1 MSPDDGGWNVEKM
14 LALARLHARLETE
27 RKLDPLMDTLI
38 DEPEY
43 EFYPLNLRMRGGD
56 LCRRYYRQFF
66 DDFMQKI
73 AGYAMR
79 DEWVS
84 ETSVA
89 QEYDIALRID
99 GGIETHRV
107 LGVLFVDGT
116 RLGGER
122 IYGSER
128 VIQLMA
134 GSVLAEFEPFDL
146 EA

>member
-1 MSPDDGGWNVEKM
+1 MSRDENGADGWNAEKM
-14 LALARLHARLETE
+14 LALARLHAQLETE
-27 RKLDPLMDTLI
+27 CKLDPLMDTLI
-38 DEPEY
+38 EEPEY

-56 LCRRYYRQFF
+56 LCRRYYQQFF

-73 AGYAMR
+73 SGYTLC

-89 QEYDIALRID
+89 QEYDISLRID
-99 GGIETHRV
+99 GAIETHRV
-107 LGVLFVDGT
+107 LGILFVDGT

-128 VIQLMA
+128 VIRLMA
-134 GSVLAEFEPFDL
+134 GSVIGEFEPF
-146 EA
+146 

>member
-1 MSPDDGGWNVEKM
+1 M

-38 DEPEY
+38 EEPEY

-56 LCRRYYRQFF
+56 LCRRYYQQFF

-79 DEWVS
+79 DEWAS
-84 ETSVA
+84 ESSVA

-99 GGIETHRV
+99 GVVETHRV
-107 LGVLFVDGT
+107 LGVLFVDRNGA

-134 GSVLAEFEPFDL
+134 GSVIDEFEPFDL
-146 EA
+146 EV